1 MCFPMVFLV
10 GCSTSSNQRVNRMDS
25 VDNRLLEKRID
36 DLSGKINLIVNDAN
50 RLHNEMEEI
59 KTSNKTIQQKIEGLE
74 ASISNLNEQIL
85 SLRTSAKTP
94 DIAQPPAEET
104 DVEPALPITDSSK
117 PSEVPESDIQK
128 TVNAEIPLAVAKGFW
143 DAMNAKD
150 IQAVR
155 SYATKESED
164 KLQIKDSDATTNCKV
179 AFGEVKMEDNK
190 SSIET
195 AMQTY
200 NGTTESEVQMQTIL
214 VREDGQW
221 KVDADQTMMSMFG
234 GAMGEMIQ
242 GLGKAMGEGLKK
254 GMEEIG
260 KSITE
265 GMQKGFEELTQT
277 SEATPDIT
285 PSQQE
290 TTVIREQTKTEGIQ
304 KGLEEMTQ
312 TGTAKP
318 DITPPKQ
325 ETTVTS
331 KISEQTKREL
341 FLKDNI
347 VRLADAEF
355 PDNKGIQ
362 WNILGFEHKAHLTNV
377 EVEPTPATVGYPRF
391 KFVVSFKNPEMPRVI
406 GIFCFKDGQ
415 YSLLSTKMH

>member
-1 MCFPMVFLV
+1 MFNRNKCVLKYMCFPMVFLV

-117 PSEVPESDIQK
+117 PSEVPDSD
-128 TVNAEIPLAVAKGFW
+128 
-143 DAMNAKD
+143 
-150 IQAVR
+150 
-155 SYATKESED
+155 SED

-265 GMQKGFEELTQT
+265 GMHKGF
-277 SEATPDIT
+277 
-285 PSQQE
+285 
-290 TTVIREQTKTEGIQ
+290 
-304 KGLEEMTQ
+304 
-312 TGTAKP
+312 
-318 DITPPKQ
+318 
-325 ETTVTS
+325 
-331 KISEQTKREL
+331 
-341 FLKDNI
+341 
-347 VRLADAEF
+347 
-355 PDNKGIQ
+355 
-362 WNILGFEHKAHLTNV
+362 
-377 EVEPTPATVGYPRF
+377 
-391 KFVVSFKNPEMPRVI
+391 
-406 GIFCFKDGQ
+406 
-415 YSLLSTKMH
+415 